1 MIKLTEKYG
10 LIFIG
15 SLFALLVLN
24 IIFIRIISNNPVMMG
39 DEPYYHIRIASTFL
53 KEGIFSE
60 DKMVYGW
67 RPYVFNPYHFILL
80 TTFYIFG
87 SLSAFILPLLIG
99 FCSLYFLYCILTEF
113 NLALK
118 SKLVFMLFY
127 VFSPIFLHSLF
138 ISNTAGTALLF
149 QLAGF
154 WLYQKQ
160 TKKTLLLAIL
170 LFTISSFFGI
180 TYLLIMLAFLG
191 IYAVYDKKKA
201 PHFYFMVFIFSII
214 AFLFY
219 LPLIGE
225 NGVPT
230 LQLQQPYLVNF
241 ITDFGAEI
249 GITIFALALAVLGFI
264 RLWVK
269 NKEAVLLLAL
279 LIIISTAFFGINYV
293 YTNLL
298 VSFFAGL
305 GFLYIS
311 KSTWKLQ
318 GLKNI
323 SLILIL
329 LGLFLSTT
337 SFLVRFSETLPS
349 QDLVQVMECLKNN
362 SDKTDFVFSDA
373 RNGFWI
379 EHLAQRPVI
388 TDTLLKTTLTKE
400 KFNDINLIIQSYDL
414 NKVLALLENYNVK
427 HLLITPSMDE
437 NLHEDEKRLIHLLKN
452 NETFKKI
459 CDTGTVRLYTIKD
472 YDLLN

>member
-15 SLFALLVLN
+15 GFFALLVLN
-24 IIFIRIISNNPVMMG
+24 ILFIRIISDSPLMIG
-39 DEPYYHIRIASTFL
+39 DEPYYNIRVASTFL

-67 RPYVFNPYHFILL
+67 RPYIFNPYHFILL
-80 TTFYIFG
+80 LALYLFG
-87 SLSAFILPLLIG
+87 SSFAFILPLLIG
-99 FCSLYFLYCILTEF
+99 LCSLCLLYHILTEF
-113 NLALK
+113 NLAFN

-127 VFSPIFLHSLF
+127 VFSPVFLHSLF

-160 TKKTLLLAIL
+160 TKKTLFPAIL

-191 IYAVYDKKKA
+191 IYSVYDKKKA

-214 AFLFY
+214 TFLFY
-219 LPLIGE
+219 LPLIGK
-225 NGVPT
+225 NGMPI
-230 LQLQQPYLVNF
+230 LQLQQPYLLNF

-264 RLWVK
+264 RLWIK
-269 NKEAVLLLAL
+269 NREAVLLLAL
-279 LIIISTAFFGINYV
+279 LIIVSTALFGINYI

-305 GFLYIS
+305 GFLYIA
-311 KSTWKLQ
+311 KSTWKLRS
-318 GLKNI
+318 LKNI

-329 LGLFLSTT
+329 LGLFFSTT
-337 SFLVRFSETLPS
+337 SFIARFSDTLPNR
-349 QDLVQVMECLKNN
+349 DLVQAMECLKNN
-362 SDKTDFVFSDA
+362 SDNTNFVFSDA

-379 EHLAQRPVI
+379 EYLAQRPVI
-388 TDTLLKTTLTKE
+388 TDTLLKTILTE
-400 KFNDINLIIQSYDL
+400 ERLNNINFIAKSYDL
-414 NKVLALLENYNVK
+414 NKVLALLENYNIK
-427 HLLITPSMDE
+427 HLLITPAMYKG
-437 NLHEDEKRLIHLLKN
+437 LHKDEKGLLYLLKN

-459 CDTGTVRLYTIKD
+459 CATNTLELYTIKN
-472 YDLLN
+472 YNLLT